1 MNPKFFIAGIAVVI
15 AVICGPVPVAMGN
28 EHGAA
33 MEKQHHAM
41 QAIQRDWL
49 KAKSAVEK
57 GHAGSAAG
65 PATEIERSAM
75 YMDNFMLHKNPGGKE
90 QFLEKTH
97 KFRDLVA
104 KFRRMAK
111 KGDIIA
117 LNKLAT
123 QIDAACEDCHASFR

>member
-1 MNPKFFIAGIAVVI
+1 MNSKIIIARVAIVI
-15 AVICGPVPVAMGN
+15 AVICVPVPVAMGN

-41 QAIQRDWL
+41 QTIQREWL

-57 GHAGSAAG
+57 GYAGSATG
-65 PATEIERSAM
+65 PVKKIERSAR
-75 YMDNFMLHKNPGGKE
+75 YMDYFMLHKNPGE
-90 QFLEKTH
+90 RDQFLEKTH

-104 KFRRMAK
+104 KFRRMAE
-111 KGDIIA
+111 KGNIIA
-117 LNKLAT
+117 LKKLAT